1 MSPPQGLRA
10 VKEATVGRSRRAL
23 RELRS
28 VGEGARG
35 KIGSGWELLRGVNQS
50 HSRGGGGRQAEGE
63 AGEGSTLRGGSQ
75 GAQLKLLQSSRPGI
89 SPLVSRTETYLRS
102 GRRQWARTPQGR
114 RRWHSS

>member
-1 MSPPQGLRA
+1 MSPPQGLWA

-50 HSRGGGGRQAEGE
+50 HSRGGGDARQKARRGRGARSGE
-63 AGEGSTLRGGSQ
+63 AARGLS
-75 GAQLKLLQSSRPGI
+75 
-89 SPLVSRTETYLRS
+89 
-102 GRRQWARTPQGR
+102 
-114 RRWHSS
+114 